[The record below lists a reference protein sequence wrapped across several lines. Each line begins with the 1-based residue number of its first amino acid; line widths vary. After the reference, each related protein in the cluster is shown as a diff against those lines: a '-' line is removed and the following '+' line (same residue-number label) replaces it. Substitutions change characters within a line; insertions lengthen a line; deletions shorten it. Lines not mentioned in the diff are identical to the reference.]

1 MKTCKKC
8 NVEKPLSE
16 FHKDKKLKDGHSNR
30 CKECAIAR
38 AKEHYQSNREDA
50 IARQKA
56 WTEANR
62 DKTREYSRRF
72 YERNAE
78 RVREQNRA
86 YSSAYSKANPE
97 KMRMKSA
104 KRRALLLSAGH
115 ENIVTWL
122 ELLQFY
128 GGVCLKCGATEDL
141 QADHVV
147 PLAEGGRHAT
157 YNLQILCRSCNS
169 SKSNRNA
176 EDYRKYPKLIAILE

>member
-62 DKTREYSRRF
+62 DKTREYSRQS
-72 YERNAE
+72 YQRNLDS
-78 RVREQNRA
+78 RREKNRA
-86 YSSAYSKANPE
+86 YSAAWAKKYPE
-97 KMRMKSA
+97 KARMLVA
-104 KRRALLLSAGH
+104 KRRARLLSAGH
-115 ENIVTWL
+115 ENIVGWL

-128 GGVCLKCGATEDL
+128 GGVCAKCGSQEDL
-141 QADHVV
+141 QLDHII
-147 PLAEGGRHAT
+147 PISLGGRHAT
-157 YNLQILCRSCNS
+157 HNFQILCRSCNS
-169 SKSNRNA
+169 SKGNRNSD
-176 EDYRKYPKLIAILE
+176 DYRKYPKLIAILE